1 MIHARMS
8 KLIVSSMFVAPLLL
22 SGTAATAY
30 AEQADIFA
38 DVGIGYH
45 SNAYHAPSAP
55 YIDLAKN
62 AAPTVVPNV
71 QGGLFVPMK
80 LGVKYQVSDDI
91 QLRYKFDS
99 QFYVDSALQAADTY
113 NHMVKLLKDMELGND
128 IQLQVGGLFGIHKKL
143 YVDRDT
149 GTEKLSNAGINVSN
163 RYTYQDIGV
172 FAELSKEISGMKLIG
187 KGKYASL
194 NYDDPVV
201 ISSLDHT
208 LFQLGGFAQFKIMDD
223 KAKVTVGYEYKTRS
237 YSNRR
242 SRDLTARLGTNP
254 FLNYTY
260 GTFSGKLAYK
270 VGYATRLFVDGEVI
284 TRADDFVG
292 YNDYTKT
299 KVKLRVLHKLD
310 HDTSVRAKFAYSNTN
325 YDRAFAFENPAAPKK
340 TSSTTTLSLKGQYHW
355 QGLGDPMLWA
365 GVTYQNVDT
374 NDLRYKYKYTEVAV
388 GGDWKF

>member
-1 MIHARMS
+1 MNKKTNHRIMRSVLMATLS
-8 KLIVSSMFVAPLLL
+8 L
-22 SGTAATAY
+22 SGFAGLAH
-30 AEQADIFA
+30 AEQAEISA
-38 DVGIGYH
+38 DVGMGYN
-45 SNAYHAPSAP
+45 SNAYHAPSAT
-55 YIDLAKN
+55 YIDLAKA

-80 LGVKYQVSDDI
+80 LGVKYDMADDLQV
-91 QLRYKFDS
+91 RYKFNS
-99 QFYVDSALQAADTY
+99 QFYVDNALSAADTY
-113 NHMVKLLKDMELGND
+113 DHRVKLLKDMEVGD
-128 IQLQVGGLFGIHKKL
+128 DMQLEVGGLFGIHKQL
-143 YVDRDT
+143 YVDHDT
-149 GTEKLSNAGINVSN
+149 GTEKLSNAGVNVSN
-163 RYTYQDIGV
+163 RYTYQEIGV
-172 FAELSKEISGMKLIG
+172 EAKLTKHVSGIKLIG

-194 NYDDPVV
+194 NYDDPIV

-208 LFQLGGFAQFKIMDD
+208 LFQLGGFAQFKMMDD

-340 TSSTTTLSLKGQYHW
+340 TSSTMTVSLKGKYQWDGY
-355 QGLGDPMLWA
+355 GDPMLW
-365 GVTYQNVDT
+365 VDTTYQNVDT
-374 NDLRYKYKYTEVAV
+374 NDLRYKYSYTELAL